1 MITLD
6 WAAPLL
12 RRIALITF
20 LAWAALLLLIACE
33 AQSDRSA
40 ADTSTT
46 TTTTTTTSGQG
57 SAPAP
62 APAPKS
68 SAQQA
73 PMMGRVLQE
82 SGRSRHDMAGGYA
95 PPPPHLRPMQPTDT
109 SRFAS
114 AARNATTIVAEN
126 PVSTFSIDVDTATY
140 AYVRRFLREG
150 RLPPQGAVRL
160 EEMVNYFP
168 YAYPRP
174 EDRAQ
179 PFAIS
184 TTVMPTPWNANT
196 QLLHIA
202 IKGYDVVRSARPA
215 ANIVLLVDVSGSMGP
230 ADRLPLLKDSF
241 RMFVSELREDDRV
254 AIVTYA
260 SGTAVALEPTRVA
273 ERAKILAAI
282 DRLGAGGG
290 TAGAAGI
297 QQAYAL
303 AQQNFDPKAVN
314 RVVLATDGDFNIG
327 ISDPKRLEEFV
338 AEKRKTGIY
347 LTLLGVGLDN
357 LNDNLMQ
364 KLAQA
369 GNGNAA
375 YIDSALEARKV
386 LKEELA
392 STLFPIADDV
402 KIQIEFNPARI
413 AEYRLLGYETR
424 MLKREDFN
432 NDKIDAG
439 EIGAGHAVTAIYEIT
454 PAGSKGSID
463 PLRYGH
469 ATPAPA
475 AKSDEYAFLRIRYK
489 LPGEQAS
496 KLIERPIT
504 SADVK
509 PTLAAAPE
517 DSRFAAAVA
526 GFAQLLRNEPYMKE
540 FSFAEIEKL
549 AQSARGSDAD
559 GYRAE
564 FIQLVRLADTV
575 KLAAKP

>member
-1 MITLD
+1 MTALD
-6 WAAPLL
+6 VAAPSTRRPLL
-12 RRIALITF
+12 T
-20 LAWAALLLLIACE
+20 LAATLALLSLVACE
-33 AQSDRSA
+33 GSPDKSA
-40 ADTSTT
+40 GSTA
-46 TTTTTTTSGQG
+46 TTTTTTSTTTTVTAGQG
-57 SAPAP
+57 GATARPAP
-62 APAPKS
+62 GPMHDMVRTHESARAKPGMVGSYAPSPPPYYQPP
-68 SAQQA
+68 QQA
-73 PMMGRVLQE
+73 
-82 SGRSRHDMAGGYA
+82 
-95 PPPPHLRPMQPTDT
+95 DT
-109 SRFAS
+109 SRFAG
-114 AARNATTIVAEN
+114 AERNATIVAADN

-140 AYVRRFLREG
+140 AYVRCFLREG

-174 EDRAQ
+174 ENRSQ

-184 TTVMPTPWNANT
+184 TTLMPTPWNADT

-202 IKGYDVVRSARPA
+202 IKGYDVARTERPPA
-215 ANIVLLVDVSGSMGP
+215 NLVLLVDVSGSMGP
-230 ADRLPLLKDSF
+230 SDRLPLLKDSF
-241 RMFVSELREDDRV
+241 RMFVNELREDDRV

-260 SGTAVALEPTRVA
+260 NGTAVALEPTRAA
-273 ERAKILAAI
+273 EKTKILAAI

-303 AQQNFDPKAVN
+303 AQRNFDPKAVN
-314 RVVLATDGDFNIG
+314 RIVLATDGDFNVG

-364 KLAQA
+364 KLEQA

-375 YIDSALEARKV
+375 YIDSVLEARKV
-386 LKEELA
+386 LKDELA

-432 NDKIDAG
+432 NDKVDAG
-439 EIGAGHAVTAIYEIT
+439 EIGAGHAVTAIYEVT
-454 PAGSKGSID
+454 PAGGKRSID
-463 PLRYGH
+463 PLRYGT
-469 ATPAPA
+469 ATPASPS
-475 AKSDEYAFLRIRYK
+475 KSDEYAFLRIRYK

-496 KLIERPIT
+496 KLIERPIVD
-504 SADVK
+504 ADVR
-509 PTLAAAPE
+509 PTVASAPE
-517 DSRFAAAVA
+517 DARFAAAVA
-526 GFAQLLRNEPYMKE
+526 GFAQILRNDPYMKDYGL
-540 FSFAEIEKL
+540 ADIEKL
-549 AQSARGSDAD
+549 AQAARGSDTD

-575 KLAAKP
+575 RLAQKP